1 MLTYSLTTHAADIQ
15 PCKGCS
21 LCMELLSYHKEGAAV
36 SGKHPQRWSCTLLFL
51 LQTGIL
57 SLGNTHWLFADTAPF
72 IIYGRLSR
80 RGLWM
85 LSFYSCRYA
94 RPRTSARNI
103 KPRRRSLVCWQRWV
117 LTHFSL
123 SPALSSFSV
132 GADAVGPML
141 HCCVDK

>member
-1 MLTYSLTTHAADIQ
+1 MLTYSLITHAADTE
-15 PCKGCS
+15 PCGS
-21 LCMELLSYHKEGAAV
+21 LCMELLPYCKEGAVV
-36 SGKHPQRWSCTLLFL
+36 SGKRPQRWSCTLLLL

-72 IIYGRLSR
+72 IIYGRLPQHSP
-80 RGLWM
+80 WTP
-85 LSFYSCRYA
+85 SFYPCRHA

-103 KPRRRSLVCWQRWV
+103 KSRSRPLVWWQKWV

-123 SPALSSFSV
+123 SPALSRFSV